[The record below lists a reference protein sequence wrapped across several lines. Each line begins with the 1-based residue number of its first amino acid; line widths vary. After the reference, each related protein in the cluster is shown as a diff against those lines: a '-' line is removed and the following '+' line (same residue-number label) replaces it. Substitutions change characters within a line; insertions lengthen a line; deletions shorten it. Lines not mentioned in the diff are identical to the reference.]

1 MKKKIS
7 LLLCL
12 LVTVLCFTACGNKSA
27 ENQYDE
33 AELEQVTEFLIGY
46 CAGADE
52 EAFEQWY
59 GMSDFAI
66 DLQLT
71 EAQIPFDADCFLG
84 VLSSWQAGVEECGNY
99 IEHGEYTYKVSNG
112 DIEVSTEAIFEERNA
127 TISFMFDEDSKL
139 ESMTINAEMGTGE
152 ILKKAGLNTLLGMGT
167 VFIVLI
173 IIAFIISLF
182 KYIPAIQE
190 AFSKNNKKAEPEKA
204 EPAKMKQ
211 NSLAAASPSEKT
223 DDGELIAVIA
233 AAIAAARADAKAEG
247 TSTDGFVVRSIRRR
261 PSNKWNSK

>member
-12 LVTVLCFTACGNKSA
+12 LVTVFCFTACGSKTA
-27 ENQYDE
+27 ENSYNE
-33 AELEQVTEFLIGY
+33 AELEQVSEFLINY
-46 CAGADE
+46 CASADE
-52 EAFEQWY
+52 MTFEQWNE
-59 GMSDFAI
+59 MSEFAI
-66 DLQLT
+66 NLQLT
-71 EAQIPFDADCFLG
+71 EAGLPFDSESFLG
-84 VLSSWQAGVEECGNY
+84 VLDSWQAGVDECGAY
-99 IEHGEYTYKVSNG
+99 IEHGGYSYKVTNG
-112 DIEVSTEAIFEERNA
+112 KIEATTAAKFENRDA
-127 TISFMFDEDSKL
+127 TITFMYDGNSKL

-190 AFSKNNKKAEPEKA
+190 AFSKKDKKAASEPVKA
-204 EPAKMKQ
+204 PATPAPVIES
-211 NSLAAASPSEKT
+211 NVSNDNEI
-223 DDGELIAVIA
+223 IAVIA
-233 AAIAAARADAKAEG
+233 AAIAAAEASAKAEG
-247 TSTDGFVVRSIRRR
+247 TSTDGFIVRSIRRR